1 MTPQQYER
9 LTELFHAAMEMAQD
23 ERETF
28 LDQISKS
35 DAVLGRALKSMLTA
49 HLEAHTM
56 ERPDDIAAAFYLAQQ
71 HDSTADLSSLGPDT
85 RLDRFEIRSLL
96 GKGGMG
102 EVYLAEDTR
111 LHRYVALKILPAAVA
126 ADRDRMRRFER
137 EAQATAALNHPNIAH
152 IYEIG
157 VADGVNFIV
166 MELIEGVTLRTKIHD
181 ERTGL
186 LKLLKYL
193 QQVAEGLAKAHAAGI
208 VHRDLKPDN
217 IMITSDDY
225 AKILDFG
232 LAKLIE
238 PDRTAKGKDDLLSE
252 AVTRE
257 LRQHS
262 QPGTVMGTVGYMSPE
277 QVQGLSVDQRS
288 DIFAFGCILYES
300 ITGQQPFAGDYP
312 IDSLHKI
319 IYESPPP
326 IKGLNTAV
334 ALELQRII
342 DRCLMKDPEKRY
354 QAIND
359 VASDLEDLR
368 RKTQGENEEQL
379 ALRSS
384 QHRTSIVSTGKPVH
398 QEITQ
403 ASISPATRFDSAQ
416 SSAQREGKRPRR
428 VTAIALILLMAV
440 LAVAGGYG
448 LFKLTSRKT
457 PALLFNEMTMT
468 RLTSGGRTVGAAI
481 SPDGKYVAYV
491 ISGSEKPG
499 VWVKHLATMSDTQ
512 IVPAGEAL
520 YSAPIFSPDGNYVY
534 YVQSQPNSE
543 RGTMYRVGVL
553 GGSSRKMIDE
563 VDPSVIAFSPD
574 GKKLAFLRSSISLM
588 VANADG
594 TDVRT
599 LNRHQGGAGFG
610 ALAWSDNNM
619 IATSQGHYTRES
631 FYMNLSVVSAVNGEE
646 HEISS
651 QWPLISGLA
660 SLAAGSG
667 LVMSAK
673 DQRSGSSQIWRLY
686 PTGEAHKITN
696 DLNDYFGISLT
707 KDSSALVT
715 VQAQTTSNIWIV
727 QPGDENSAKQIITD
741 SNSPSWTPDDKIA
754 YHTGLTGKQDL
765 WLSEADGSG
774 QRQISFDVNDNRRP
788 IVTPNNRYIVFNF
801 FRDGRPFIGRID
813 RDGGN
818 LKFLTSDIG
827 GTAPF
832 DISPDSMWVVY
843 NDFTKGGIWKVS
855 IDGGDPML
863 LTTGY
868 YQRDFAPTISPNGK
882 LIASYNRDRPDGA
895 LRIAIHPFGGGG
907 EPIKILQLPWTKDL
921 AQGFIGPLRW
931 TRDGRAVT
939 YISARD
945 DVFNLWSQSIDG
957 SPPKQLTHFTSD
969 KIFWFD
975 WSRDGKKLVL
985 ARGTIARNAILIKG
999 NRD

>member
-9 LTELFHAAMEMAQD
+9 LTELFHAALEMAQD
-23 ERETF
+23 EREIF
-28 LDQISKS
+28 LDQVSKS
-35 DAVLGRALKSMLTA
+35 DAVLWHELKSMLA
-49 HLEAHTM
+49 AHHLEAHTI
-56 ERPDDIAAAFYLAQQ
+56 ERPDDIAAALFLAQQ
-71 HDSTADLSSLGPDT
+71 HDSTTDRGPLGPNT
-85 RLDRFEIRSLL
+85 RLGRFQICSLL

-126 ADRDRMRRFER
+126 SDQDRMRRFEQ
-137 EAQATAALNHPNIAH
+137 EAQATAALNHPNIAQ

-157 VADGVNFIV
+157 VADGVNFMA
-166 MELIEGVTLRTKIHD
+166 MELIQGVTLRAKIQN
-181 ERTGL
+181 ERPAL
-186 LKLLKYL
+186 RQLLKYL
-193 QQVAEGLAKAHAAGI
+193 QQVAEGLAKAHAAGV

-238 PDRTAKGKDDLLSE
+238 PAQGKDDLLGE

-257 LRQHS
+257 MRQHS
-262 QPGTVMGTVGYMSPE
+262 GPGTVMGTVGYMSPE

-300 ITGQQPFAGDYP
+300 VTGQQPFAGNSP

-326 IKGLNTAV
+326 INSLNIAV
-334 ALELQRII
+334 PLELQRIVG
-342 DRCLMKDPEKRY
+342 RCLMKDPGKRY
-354 QAIND
+354 QAIDD
-359 VASDLEDLR
+359 VASDLHDLR
-368 RKTQGENEEQL
+368 RKMRSENEEQL
-379 ALRSS
+379 PLRSS
-384 QHRTSIVSTGKPVH
+384 QRRTSIVSTGKPDH
-398 QEITQ
+398 PEITR
-403 ASISPATRFDSAQ
+403 ASISPTTAFDAAQ
-416 SSAQREGKRPRR
+416 SSAQREAKRHRR
-428 VTAIALILLMAV
+428 ATAIILIVLMVV
-440 LAVAGGYG
+440 LAVAGYG
-448 LFKLTSRKT
+448 LFKFTSRKT
-457 PALLFNEMTMT
+457 TPGLLFHEMTMT
-468 RLTSGGRTVGAAI
+468 KLTNGDRTVHAAI

-491 ISGSEKPG
+491 LSGSERSG
-499 VWVKHLATMSDTQ
+499 IWLKHLATMSDTQ
-512 IVPAGEAL
+512 IVPASEAL
-520 YSAPIFSPDGNYVY
+520 YSAPTFSPDGNYVY

-553 GGSSRKMIDE
+553 GGSSSKMIED
-563 VDPSVIAFSPD
+563 VDPSVLAFSPD

-599 LNRHQGGAGFG
+599 LNRHQGGPWFG
-610 ALAWSDNNM
+610 TLAWSDNNM
-619 IATSQGHYTRES
+619 VATAVGQYTRES

-646 HEISS
+646 HAISS
-651 QWPLISGLA
+651 QWPVISGIA
-660 SLAAGSG
+660 SLADGSG
-667 LVMSAK
+667 LVISAK
-673 DQRSGSSQIWRLY
+673 DQGSGPFQIWQLS
-686 PTGEAHKITN
+686 TAAGEAHRITN
-696 DLNDYFGISLT
+696 DLNDYVGVSLT

-715 VQAQTTSNIWIV
+715 VQVQYTSNIWIV
-727 QPGDENSAKQIITD
+727 RPGDESSAKQIIAAGY
-741 SNSPSWTPDDKIA
+741 SPSWTPDDKIA
-754 YHTGLTGKQDL
+754 YCSRPTGKREL
-765 WLSEADGSG
+765 WVAEADGSG
-774 QRQISFDVNDNRRP
+774 QRQISFNANDNWRP

-818 LKFLTSDIG
+818 LKSLTSDLG
-827 GTAPF
+827 GIAPF

-855 IDGGDPML
+855 IDGGDPMRL
-863 LTTGY
+863 KTGY
-868 YQRDFAPTISPNGK
+868 YQEDFAPTISPDGK
-882 LIASYNRDRPDGA
+882 MIATYNRDRPDGA
-895 LRIAIHPFGGGG
+895 MRIAIYPFDGG
-907 EPIKILQLPWTKDL
+907 EPVKILQLPWTKDL
-921 AQGFIGPLRW
+921 TQDFMSPLRW

-945 DVFNLWSQSIDG
+945 DVFNLWNQPLDG
-957 SPPKQLTHFTSD
+957 SPSKQLTHFTSD

-975 WSRDGKKLVL
+975 WSRDGKRLVL

-999 NRD
+999 NGV